1 MNSKNLKGSLIL
13 LLAAV
18 IWGLAFVAQ
27 DKAAELVSPFTLNA
41 MRSFVGSFALL
52 ILSITVSKIKKQP
65 LVPKDRKGRK
75 TLILSGVICGTLL
88 CVAANFQQF
97 GIAAYPAQA
106 AAPARSGFL
115 TAMYILF
122 VPIFGIFVK
131 KRPGITVLI
140 AVLIAVVGLYF
151 LCLSNGISA
160 VYGGDL
166 IVLICAVAFALHI
179 LCVDV
184 TGQSVDGI
192 KLSCIQFFVC
202 GVLSSILMFVF
213 ENPKPENIIRAA
225 LPILFLGIMSSG
237 VAYTLQIIGQQQC
250 ENPTVAS
257 IAMSFES
264 VFAALG
270 GALFGDVLSKK
281 EILGCVIMFCA
292 IIISQL
298 PSPKIK
304 KRSAV

>member
-1 MNSKNLKGSLIL
+1 MKLKNLIGSLLL

-18 IWGLAFVAQ
+18 IWGFAFVAQ
-27 DKAAELVSPFTLNA
+27 DMVADTVEPFTLNA
-41 MRSFVGSFALL
+41 MRSYVGGFALL
-52 ILSITVSKIKKQP
+52 LLSFIVSKMKKQP
-65 LVPKDRKGRK
+65 LVPKEKGDRKSL
-75 TLILSGVICGTLL
+75 LITGIICGVFL
-88 CVAANFQQF
+88 CIATNFQQF
-97 GIAAYPAQA
+97 GIAAYPVEA
-106 AAPARSGFL
+106 AASARSGFL

-122 VPIFGIFVK
+122 VPIFSIFLK
-131 KRPGITVLI
+131 KRPAVTVLVAVAI
-140 AVLIAVVGLYF
+140 AIIGLYF
-151 LCLSNGISA
+151 LCFANGISG
-160 VYGGDL
+160 VYAGDG

-179 LCVDV
+179 ICVD
-184 TGQSVDGI
+184 TLGHSVDGI

-202 GVLSSILMFVF
+202 AILSTVLMFIF
-213 ENPKPENIIRAA
+213 ETPTIENIVKGIS
-225 LPILFLGIMSSG
+225 PILYLGIMSSG

-281 EILGCVIMFCA
+281 EILGCGVMFVA

-298 PSPKIK
+298 PSMKIK
-304 KRSAV
+304 KRSV